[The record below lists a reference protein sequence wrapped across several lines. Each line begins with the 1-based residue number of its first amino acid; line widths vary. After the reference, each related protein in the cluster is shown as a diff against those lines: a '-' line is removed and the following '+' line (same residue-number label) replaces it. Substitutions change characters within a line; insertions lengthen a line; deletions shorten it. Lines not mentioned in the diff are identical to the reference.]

1 VSINVDEVVCMR
13 EERDEALLVSEAARR
28 LGISPGWLRVLSDAG
43 KVPCRRVLGLRVFDA
58 AVIEMLAR
66 ERAAV
71 RAGR

>member
-1 VSINVDEVVCMR
+1 MDKTR
-13 EERDEALLVSEAARR
+13 EDALLVSEAARR
-28 LGISPGWLRVLSDAG
+28 LGISPGWLRFLTDAG

-58 AVIEMLAR
+58 EVIERLAR

>member
-1 VSINVDEVVCMR
+1 VVVRVKDER
-13 EERDEALLVSEAARR
+13 GETLLVSEAARR

>member
-1 VSINVDEVVCMR
+1 VVVRVKDER
-13 EERDEALLVSEAARR
+13 GETLLVSEAARR
-28 LGISPGWLRVLSDAG
+28 LGVSPAWLRVLSDAG